1 MRKRIKLLCML
12 FVLISIWAQGEN
24 RIFIEDFYI
33 SPGESKELS
42 VIVNCDTAWGGLE
55 CFVKLPPGLNFTKS
69 KATPI
74 APFGTLFVNKIH
86 KEDYSETK
94 NIDDAGCLRFA
105 LNTTGW
111 SLDPPE
117 PPLETGTDVVVATIG
132 IKADDDYDNSGE
144 ILLYGLRIYGE
155 TMSGGMRLNDVSVL
169 TNYTGEPDVSAV
181 GVSLDKCEYTLAV
194 GETGTL
200 TASTLPRDASHKAV
214 TWTTSNNEVATVMY
228 SDKNTGSIKAIGTG
242 TAIITATTTDG
253 SNKSAVCVLTVDDP
267 VLATS
272 ITLNKTSS
280 IICLGHRDILSV
292 MIMPE
297 EATFKNVKW
306 ASNNTSVASVSSSG
320 EVMGNSIGTAIITVT
335 TTDGSNLSAYC
346 EVNVVDYVTVSSV
359 SLNATELSLKEG
371 GTAQLTASVLPK
383 NATNKSVTW
392 SSSDEN
398 VATVDDNGLVTAE
411 ATGTAIITATAN
423 DGSGI
428 TSSCSVTVSPRTI
441 LVSSV
446 ELSQMELS
454 LDEGE
459 TAQLTA
465 SVLPDNATDKSVTW
479 SSSDENVAT
488 VDDNGLVAAVV
499 AGTAII
505 TATANDGSGITSSCS
520 VTVSPRTILVSSV
533 ELSQMELSLDE
544 GETAQLTASVLPD
557 NATDKSVTWSSSD
570 ENVATVDD
578 NGLVAAV
585 AAGTA
590 TITTTANDGSG
601 VSASCA
607 VTVSVP
613 VVVPPLA
620 NRFEISDTMTFHGD
634 TIIYPVNLINVDE
647 ITAFQCDIYIP
658 DGFSVPLDE
667 DDEFCI
673 ELSDRKNKK
682 HDTDIRENAGGF
694 IRMICAASNS
704 KPFAG
709 NDGPLFFIT
718 LVSSSNLEGG
728 EYPIQIK
735 NIVLT
740 TPDEEETAPG
750 DVSALIT
757 VKDYIKGDAN
767 GNNVVNVTDVVT
779 VYNYI
784 QGANPKNFVLRA
796 ADVNESGTVNVTD
809 VVGIYNIIQNGS
821 SSAIRSAKGPRKAGE
836 ESDRLFVEDF
846 QINPGEE
853 KTVNIMLE
861 NSTAYTAFQFDMI
874 LPSGLTVLEDEDEE
888 LMELTDRAAK
898 SHGTDIRQHEWGIRA
913 ICASSKSATFK
924 GNDGAL
930 LTMIVKADNTFTDD
944 AVIELK
950 NIVFTEPDETE
961 HQFNAS
967 TSIVT
972 EIAPVVSDDVRVVAG
987 RGVIAVSGTDNVKV
1001 YNAAGSLVSADV
1013 ISYVAPGYYI
1023 VVACG
1028 KAHKVA
1034 VR

>member
-155 TMSGGMRLNDVSVL
+155 TMSGGMHLNDVSVL
-169 TNYTGEPDVSAV
+169 TNYTGEPNVSAV

-194 GETGTL
+194 GEIGTL

-253 SNKSAVCVLTVDDP
+253 SNKSAVCVLTVEDP

-411 ATGTAIITATAN
+411 AT
-423 DGSGI
+423 
-428 TSSCSVTVSPRTI
+428 
-441 LVSSV
+441 
-446 ELSQMELS
+446 
-454 LDEGE
+454 
-459 TAQLTA
+459 
-465 SVLPDNATDKSVTW
+465 
-479 SSSDENVAT
+479 
-488 VDDNGLVAAVV
+488 
-499 AGTAII
+499 GTAII